1 MTAFINENIWEF
13 NVFPRSGQYFNK
25 YTLADI
31 YHYNSEQTERYNQ
44 PKQNIQIPES
54 LILGKKRDKQFII
67 DNKKFIVDNKFAIV
81 INTNSD
87 QWAINHPQLD
97 YLRYHLTKEKQDV

>member
-1 MTAFINENIWEF
+1 MSAFIDENIWEF
-13 NVFPRSGQYFNK
+13 NVFPRSGQYYNK

-31 YHYNSEQTERYNQ
+31 YYYNSENIERYNQ

-54 LILGKKRDKQFII
+54 LILGKKLDKE
-67 DNKKFIVDNKFAIV
+67 FIVKNKDFIVKNKFSIV
-81 INTNSD
+81 INISGE

>member
-1 MTAFINENIWEF
+1 MSAFIDENIWEF
-13 NVFPRSGQYFNK
+13 NLFPRSGRHFNK

-31 YHYNSEQTERYNQ
+31 YHYNSENTERYNH

-54 LILGKKRDKQFII
+54 LILGKKLDKE
-67 DNKKFIVDNKFAIV
+67 FIVKNKEFFVKNKFFAI
-81 INTNSD
+81 INIEGE

-97 YLRYHLTKEKQDV
+97 YLRYHLTKEK

>member
-1 MTAFINENIWEF
+1 MSAFINENIWEF
-13 NVFPRSGQYFNK
+13 NVFPRSGSNFNK
-25 YTLADI
+25 YTLSDI
-31 YHYNSEQTERYNQ
+31 YYYNSEVDERYNA

-54 LILGKKRDKQFII
+54 LILGKRRDKE
-67 DNKKFIVDNKFAIV
+67 FIVENKEFFVKNKFFV
-81 INTNSD
+81 IINIKGE

>member
-1 MTAFINENIWEF
+1 MAFIDENIWEF
-13 NVFPRSGQYFNK
+13 NMFPRTGQNFNK

-31 YHYNSEQTERYNQ
+31 YHYNSETTERYNQ

-54 LILGKKRDKQFII
+54 LILGKKADKE
-67 DNKKFIVDNKFAIV
+67 FIVKYKDLIVKHKFAIV
-81 INTNSD
+81 INIKSE

-97 YLRYHLTKEKQDV
+97 YLRYHLTKEK

>member
-1 MTAFINENIWEF
+1 MAFIDGNIWEF

-31 YHYNSEQTERYNQ
+31 YYYNSETTERYNQ

-54 LILGKKRDKQFII
+54 LILGKKADKE
-67 DNKKFIVDNKFAIV
+67 FIVKYKDLIVEHKFAII
-81 INTNSD
+81 INTNVE
-87 QWAINHPQLD
+87 QWVINHPQLD
-97 YLRYHLTKEKQDV
+97 YLRYHLTKEK